1 MHFRLISLMI
11 LALLTGCAAN
21 PMALS
26 GQQTIQPPAQEETQV
41 VFMRSSFVGSAIA
54 ASLYEVTDD
63 KITFI
68 GIIKNGTKVSYTTSP
83 GHHVFMVVSE
93 AADFMEADLSAGKNY
108 YSITTPR
115 MGAWKARFSLWP
127 IKNDPDTKFSLQKSS
142 FEGWVA
148 DTKRVENSEK
158 SISWYQKN
166 KDSVQKKYEKY
177 WPVWQEKSEADLA
190 KRTLS
195 PEDGL

>member
-1 MHFRLISLMI
+1 
-11 LALLTGCAAN
+11 
-21 PMALS
+21 MALS
-26 GQQTIQPPAQEETQV
+26 SQQTIQPPATQEAQV
-41 VFMRSSFVGSAIA
+41 VFMRSSFVGSAIG

-63 KITFI
+63 TITFI
-68 GIIKNGTKVSYTTSP
+68 GVIKNGTKVSYTTTP

-93 AADFMEADLSAGKNY
+93 AADFMEANLLAGKNY

-142 FEGWVA
+142 FEGWVSG
-148 DTKRVENSEK
+148 TKRVENSEK
-158 SISWYQKN
+158 SLSWYQKN

-177 WPVWQEKSEADLA
+177 WPVWLEKSEADLA

-195 PEDGL
+195 PEDGI

>member
-1 MHFRLISLMI
+1 M
-11 LALLTGCAAN
+11 
-21 PMALS
+21 
-26 GQQTIQPPAQEETQV
+26 
-41 VFMRSSFVGSAIA
+41 
-54 ASLYEVTDD
+54 
-63 KITFI
+63 
-68 GIIKNGTKVSYTTSP
+68 TT
-83 GHHVFMVVSE
+83 
-93 AADFMEADLSAGKNY
+93 
-108 YSITTPR
+108 T
-115 MGAWKARFSLWP
+115 
-127 IKNDPDTKFSLQKSS
+127 PDTKFSLQKSS